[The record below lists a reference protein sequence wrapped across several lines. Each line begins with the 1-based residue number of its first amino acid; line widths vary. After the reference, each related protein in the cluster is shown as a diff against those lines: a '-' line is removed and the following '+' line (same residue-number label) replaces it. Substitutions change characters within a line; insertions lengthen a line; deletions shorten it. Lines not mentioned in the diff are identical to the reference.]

1 MGQTSP
7 IFDTA
12 KQQGVSV
19 GKSYGA
25 CIEHAVNWIRP
36 VVLRKNRI
44 RRTAGE

>member
-25 CIEHAVNWIRP
+25 ALNTLLI
-36 VVLRKNRI
+36 
-44 RRTAGE
+44 G